1 MTGLIGRDPA
11 DPLDIGLADA
21 QRVGERGRLTAQ
33 QRLVRALHTQRK
45 QLAVMLDV
53 LIDRA
58 LDELGLLE
66 ARHQRGIAN
75 LLLGGLMNLD
85 RGLRGDVRLRDA
97 RAVSII
103 VLDGCITQKLE
114 FA

>member
-1 MTGLIGRDPA
+1 MAMTGLIGRDPA
-11 DPLDIGLADA
+11 DPLDIGFIDA
-21 QRVGERGRLTAQ
+21 QRVCERGRLAAQ
-33 QRLVRALHTQRK
+33 QRLLRALHTQRK
-45 QLAVMLDV
+45 VLAVMLDV
-53 LIDRA
+53 LIDRE

-85 RGLRGDVRLRDA
+85 RGLRDDVRLRGA
-97 RAVSII
+97 RAVSI
-103 VLDGCITQKLE
+103 TALE